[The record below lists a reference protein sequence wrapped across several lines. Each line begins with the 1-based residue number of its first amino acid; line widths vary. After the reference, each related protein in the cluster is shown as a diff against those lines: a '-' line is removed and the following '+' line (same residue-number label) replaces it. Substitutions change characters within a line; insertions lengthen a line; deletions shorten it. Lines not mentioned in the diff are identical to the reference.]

1 MLFVLR
7 ITFAAYLAV
16 HHGNYLFLE
25 YKEREKESFP
35 SIENEEPVSQFS

>member
-1 MLFVLR
+1 MPFVLR
-7 ITFAAYLAV
+7 NTFAAYMAV

-25 YKEREKESFP
+25 YKEREKESLP